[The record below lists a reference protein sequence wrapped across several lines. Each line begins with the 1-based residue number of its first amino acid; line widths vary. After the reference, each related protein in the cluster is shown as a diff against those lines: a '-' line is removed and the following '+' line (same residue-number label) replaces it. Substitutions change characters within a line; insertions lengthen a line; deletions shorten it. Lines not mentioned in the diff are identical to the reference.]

1 MAPGSSSNLK
11 GYKTLS
17 RAHALSRLVPV
28 RESERMIEIDDF
40 ARLSQVSVVTL
51 CYYDEMGLFISPR
64 IDFALQASLRA

>member
-1 MAPGSSSNLK
+1 
-11 GYKTLS
+11 
-17 RAHALSRLVPV
+17 
-28 RESERMIEIDDF
+28 MIEIDDF